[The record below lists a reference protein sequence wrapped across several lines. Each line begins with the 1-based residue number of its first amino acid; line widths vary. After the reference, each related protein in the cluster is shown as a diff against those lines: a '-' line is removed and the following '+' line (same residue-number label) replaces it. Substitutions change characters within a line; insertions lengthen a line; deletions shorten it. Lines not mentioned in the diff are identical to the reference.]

1 MGTLLEK
8 FSSKST
14 NFKSQMGSKHSNL
27 KNEDIE
33 AFSKSSGMS
42 PEEVKAEYT
51 GFLEKFP
58 DGSIDK
64 KEFKDLIK
72 LLLPSEDAE
81 KQEGYV
87 FRLYDISSD
96 GNITKKELK
105 KMFKDLAKM
114 GNPDIA
120 KATNAFFDLVDEDEN
135 GKINLD
141 EFIEFCSGNEV
152 FLQSLK

>member
-1 MGTLLEK
+1 
-8 FSSKST
+8 
-14 NFKSQMGSKHSNL
+14 MGSKHSNL

-42 PEEVKAEYT
+42 PE
-51 GFLEKFP
+51 
-58 DGSIDK
+58 
-64 KEFKDLIK
+64 
-72 LLLPSEDAE
+72 DAE
-81 KQEGYV
+81 KQEGYM
-87 FRLYDISSD
+87 FRIFDASNDGKIDFIEFMTYYNVMTGGTTEEKLKSIFRVYDINSD

-105 KMFKDLAKM
+105 KLFKDLSKM
-114 GNPDIA
+114 GNPDIG

-152 FLQSLK
+152 FLQSLKIE